1 MMMTRMMTSVPAPMY
16 MRTSLRH
23 GLVPGAP
30 KRKRQRGVVVRQR
43 AYLLAAEVEVD

>member
-1 MMMTRMMTSVPAPMY
+1 MTMTRMMTSVPTPMY
-16 MRTSLRH
+16 MRTSLRQ

-30 KRKRQRGVVVRQR
+30 KRKRQRSVAVSSS